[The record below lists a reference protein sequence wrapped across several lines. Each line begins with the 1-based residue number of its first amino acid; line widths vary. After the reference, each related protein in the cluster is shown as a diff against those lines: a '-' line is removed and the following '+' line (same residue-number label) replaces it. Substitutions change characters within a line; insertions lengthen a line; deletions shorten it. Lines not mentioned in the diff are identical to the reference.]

1 VLLRASGQQ
10 LTPQWSQVSLN
21 LLAGKPRFLVTPPDL
36 IGDDLVAF
44 VEQRLAATATQTA
57 GPSTARHSGR
67 DDTSV

>member
-1 VLLRASGQQ
+1 
-10 LTPQWSQVSLN
+10 
-21 LLAGKPRFLVTPPDL
+21 LAGKPRFLVTPPDL